1 MHGSTGQNPGESD
14 KPMSFGLASIRDGNP
29 RPALGCDGGWNP
41 PPKPSRLNRRRIR
54 MTTVSLT
61 LSAAFDIAL
70 KFYYAGKLGKA
81 EQTCLKILSAD
92 PASAA
97 TLNLLAVI
105 HMSRG
110 KNEKALSCYDRA
122 LLTQPDFIQAL
133 SNRGALLKQM
143 KRYDEALENYDRAL
157 AFQPDHVEVL
167 NNRAGLLQ
175 ELGRYDEAL
184 AGYDRALALQPG
196 YPEALNNRGVTL
208 QALGRH
214 HEALTSYDAALV
226 RRPDFVEALVNRGV
240 ARYEL
245 KQYGNALANYDRA
258 IALRPDNADA
268 LSNRGNAL
276 DKLGRREEALASYNS
291 ALKLRPHHVEALY
304 NRGVTLNKLRRF
316 DQALASYDAALALRP
331 EYPEALAGRGAT
343 LHEQKRFDE
352 ALTSYDRAIMLY
364 PDYAQALVNRGA
376 ILHELG
382 RSDEALK
389 SFERAL
395 ASEPDNVEALT
406 NRGVTLHDLARY
418 DEALADQEHAIAV
431 RPGDAAVL
439 NNRGVIL
446 HKLRRLEEALAS
458 HDIAVAA
465 QPDYAEAFVNR
476 GVTLYDLKRFD
487 EALASYDAAIA
498 LRPDY
503 ADAHFFKGLSSLVT
517 GDFERGWTE
526 YEWRGK
532 APAAK
537 IPARDFPQPF
547 WLGEDDIAGKTILLH
562 GEQGFGDTIQ
572 FCRYVPLV
580 AARGARVMLE
590 VGEPLCELMT
600 DLGGTTKVIPKGDP
614 LPDFDLQCPLPSLPL
629 AFKTRLDTIP
639 SNAPYLRA
647 PKKALEYWGA
657 LLGTRRCPRVGLAW
671 AGNAKHVRDRERSMR
686 LRDLLPLLDVDATF
700 VSLQKEASAGD
711 AETLTSYDV
720 LQFSQQL
727 GDFSDTAALISQLDL
742 VISVDS
748 SVAHLAGALGKPV
761 WILVT
766 HAPDWRW
773 LLDRDD
779 SPWYPSA
786 RLFRQHETREW
797 VEVTMRVREA
807 LLEFTGNEG

>member
-1 MHGSTGQNPGESD
+1 
-14 KPMSFGLASIRDGNP
+14 
-29 RPALGCDGGWNP
+29 
-41 PPKPSRLNRRRIR
+41 

-157 AFQPDHVEVL
+157 AVQPDQVEVV

-184 AGYDRALALQPG
+184 AGYDRALALQPD

-395 ASEPDNVEALT
+395 AWEPDNVEALT
-406 NRGVTLHDLARY
+406 
-418 DEALADQEHAIAV
+418 
-431 RPGDAAVL
+431 
-439 NNRGVIL
+439 NRGVIL

-742 VISVDS
+742 VVSVDT

-786 RLFRQHETREW
+786 RLFRQRETREW